1 MFSLSLLFTVVHVL
15 FFDVLSTTV
24 NGLCDMFKNISQRP
38 LTVVLRTSNDGIESL
53 EQITEAI
60 NSGTENIK
68 EQYMNNR
75 DKENIAGNIFFQ

>member
-1 MFSLSLLFTVVHVL
+1 MFSVPLLMASVICSKLTIPS
-15 FFDVLSTTV
+15 FDVLSTP
-24 NGLCDMFKNISQRP
+24 QRP

-68 EQYMNNR
+68 
-75 DKENIAGNIFFQ
+75 